1 MSMRVIGLT
10 GGIGTGKTK
19 VARVLESLGAAVI
32 DADLL
37 AHETYARGTDGL
49 TEVVAEFGGGVLTAD
64 GEVDRRRLADIVFND
79 RGALEKLQS
88 IVHPRTR
95 AAVAG
100 RLQHMRDRRVE
111 AVVLVAALLLEAGWA
126 DLVDEMWVTVA
137 PEDLVADRV
146 GLRDGLDAGAF
157 RARVRAQMT
166 QEARLARADVVIDN
180 GGGLDQLRERVTGL
194 WRERAPNKRS

>member
-19 VARVLESLGAAVI
+19 VALVLESLGAAVI

-37 AHETYARGTDGL
+37 AHETYALGTDGL

-79 RGALEKLQS
+79 RGALERLQS

-95 AAVAG
+95 AAVVD
-100 RLQHMRDRRVE
+100 RLQHMRERRVE

-126 DLVDEMWVTVA
+126 DLVDEIWVTVA

-146 GLRDGLDAGAF
+146 GLRDGLDADAF
-157 RARVRAQMT
+157 RVRVRAQMT

-180 GGGLDQLRERVTGL
+180 GGGLDQLRERVIGL
-194 WRERAPNKRS
+194 WRERTPNKRS

>member
-1 MSMRVIGLT
+1 MRVIGLT

-19 VARVLESLGAAVI
+19 VALVLESLGAAVI

-37 AHETYARGTDGL
+37 AHETYALGTDGL

-79 RGALEKLQS
+79 RGALERLQS

-95 AAVAG
+95 AAVVD
-100 RLQHMRDRRVE
+100 RLQHMRERRVE

-146 GLRDGLDAGAF
+146 GLRDGLDADAF
-157 RARVRAQMT
+157 RVRVRAQMT

-180 GGGLDQLRERVTGL
+180 GGGLDQLRERVIGL
-194 WRERAPNKRS
+194 WRERTPNKRS

>member
-19 VARVLESLGAAVI
+19 VALVLESLGAAVI

-37 AHETYARGTDGL
+37 AHETYALGTDGL

-79 RGALEKLQS
+79 RGALERLQS

-95 AAVAG
+95 AAVVD
-100 RLQHMRDRRVE
+100 RLQHMRERRVE

-146 GLRDGLDAGAF
+146 GLRDGLDADAF
-157 RARVRAQMT
+157 RVRVRAQMT

-180 GGGLDQLRERVTGL
+180 GGGLDQLRERVIGL
-194 WRERAPNKRS
+194 WRERTPNKRS